1 MASNIYAL
9 AALPWALIL
18 IHFIESSLHFAI
30 ISNQAEKIW
39 WNRLWHIE
47 FFRLWVII
55 YLMLWAVGVPETVLL
70 AGGISRLVVFPIR
83 LNLFRELPWY
93 HLGTKG
99 IDAIVGRLPVTG
111 RKIYFVVL
119 GCAVLALAVVHTVRV
134 LM

>member
-1 MASNIYAL
+1 MATNLYAL

-47 FFRLWVII
+47 FFRLWVLI

-70 AGGISRLVVFPIR
+70 AGAVSRLVVFPIR
-83 LNLFRELPWY
+83 LNLFRQMPWY

-99 IDAIVGRLPVTG
+99 IDAIVGRLPIAA
-111 RKIYFVVL
+111 RKVYFAL
-119 GCAVLALAVVHTVRV
+119 LALVMLILAVMHTVRV
-134 LM
+134 LV